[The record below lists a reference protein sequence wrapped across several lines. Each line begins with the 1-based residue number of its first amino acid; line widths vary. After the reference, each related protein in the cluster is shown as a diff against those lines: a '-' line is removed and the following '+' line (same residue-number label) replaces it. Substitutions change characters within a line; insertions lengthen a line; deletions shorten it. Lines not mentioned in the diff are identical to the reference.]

1 MTGTYKTQKKKK
13 HAQTGLLT
21 FPGSPITVDVHMA
34 VEIARGRCGEG
45 GEQQCPLQEWA
56 SNPLNLSVPPALLT
70 LLPSHFQIR
79 SFKSG

>member
-1 MTGTYKTQKKKK
+1 
-13 HAQTGLLT
+13 
-21 FPGSPITVDVHMA
+21 MA

-56 SNPLNLSVPPALLT
+56 SNPFNLSVPPALLT